1 MATMKIFKNYYT
13 AGYTER
19 YDFNRDKVQ
28 AISSDE
34 ITVILPE
41 GAKEVEFI
49 AGRGIELANGEV
61 CDKILTQHYPNGN
74 AIPYI
79 VDCSGD
85 YPKNV
90 FLKIAE

>member
-61 CDKILTQHYPNGN
+61 WIKSLRSIIRTATQSPILLTAPEI
-74 AIPYI
+74 IPKTY
-79 VDCSGD
+79 
-85 YPKNV
+85 
-90 FLKIAE
+90 F